1 MRRLVSLLLVI
12 GALLLL
18 GVSTALGA
26 DDPGTAMDL
35 GMVSGKPDDHGKATA
50 QRLVDDVQLIETDV
64 REPALPAERVLIQ
77 R

>member
-1 MRRLVSLLLVI
+1 MRRLLALLLLI

-35 GMVSGKPDDHGKATA
+35 GLVSGKGDDHGKATA
-50 QRLVDDVQLIETDV
+50 QRLVDDAKVLETAV
-64 REPALPAERVLIQ
+64 REPVLPAERVLIE